1 MSNAPSQRDE
11 RIDLRISRTLT
22 PLDWKRSWRHWTTLT
37 GLHHDDGA
45 LPGRSTVT
53 YDAPCEVNGVA
64 LMADDIIVP
73 SKSHDLAAGTH
84 AFQNYL
90 AHYGLPTENVIASTE
105 ERRIV
110 GENLPSFLNSL
121 SADEKREARYLSKFV
136 GSTAIGLFDAALN
149 YVWNEVVLN
158 LRKKAIVYGVDL
170 FFDAAVGGSA
180 RASYKNED
188 DLQGLKDSVL
198 LDTCRKLELISDVV
212 YIKLSHILTMR
223 NEVAASHPNVEKI
236 GGFELL
242 GWLQTCV
249 RDVLQ
254 DRPSESAIRI
264 VALVANL
271 KASTNLLDQQT
282 VTRFAAEACNLSIP
296 HLNNLVL
303 TMFGIYC
310 APDTASVL
318 RGNILQLAPH
328 IWTHAPDTIKY
339 RIGIIIDGYRTNLQ
353 NDRLALGLGFLG
365 VVGGLRY
372 ETIPA
377 RTVALTAL
385 TTRLEQTH
393 QEYDNFWHEPPIME
407 EILRYCANVDD
418 IPEPVLP
425 TLTKTVV
432 LCRLG
437 RGLTY
442 RRGVS
447 PGGLPLYDRYL
458 GMLNEAGVVH
468 ALIALFE
475 PTVNARLRNPVCQ
488 EHLEVILR
496 TLSTRAISER
506 LRAVVNYLL
515 ADVKVAWSVGTRKD
529 FKELASPYIRF
540 S

>member
-1 MSNAPSQRDE
+1 M
-11 RIDLRISRTLT
+11 T
-22 PLDWKRSWRHWTTLT
+22 
-37 GLHHDDGA
+37 DDVIA
-45 LPGRSTVT
+45 
-53 YDAPCEVNGVA
+53 
-64 LMADDIIVP
+64 P
-73 SKSHDLAAGTH
+73 SKSHDLAAETN

-90 AHYGLPTENVIASTE
+90 AHYGLPTENIIASTE

-121 SADEKREARYLSKFV
+121 APDEKQEARYLSKFV

-158 LRKKAIVYGVDL
+158 LRKKVIVYGVDL

-180 RASYKNED
+180 RASYKDEED
-188 DLQGLKDSVL
+188 LPGLKDSVL

-223 NEVAASHPNVEKI
+223 NEVAASHPNVERI

-254 DRPSESAIRI
+254 DQPSESAIRI
-264 VALVANL
+264 KALVANL

-282 VTRFAAEACNLSIP
+282 VARFATEARNLSMP
-296 HLNNLVL
+296 HLKNLVL
-303 TMFGIYC
+303 TIFGICC
-310 APDTASVL
+310 APDTGSIL

-339 RIGIIIDGYRTNLQ
+339 RVGIIIDGYRTNLQ
-353 NDRLALGLGFLG
+353 NDRLTLGIGFLAA
-365 VVGGLRY
+365 VGGLRY

-377 RTVALTAL
+377 RTVALTTL
-385 TTRLEQTH
+385 TARLEQAH
-393 QEYDNFWHEPPIME
+393 QGHDNYWHEPPIME

-425 TLTKTVV
+425 TLTRAVV
-432 LCRLG
+432 RCRLG
-437 RGLTY
+437 RGLSY
-442 RRGVS
+442 RNGVS
-447 PGGLPLYDRYL
+447 PGGAPLYDRYL
-458 GMLNEAGVVH
+458 SMLNEAGVVH
-468 ALIALFE
+468 AIVSLFE
-475 PTVNARLRNPVCQ
+475 PTINARLRNPICQ
-488 EHLEVILR
+488 EHLVAILR
-496 TLSTRAISER
+496 TLSTRAISDR

-515 ADVKVAWSVGTRKD
+515 ADVKTAWSAGTRKD
-529 FKELASPYIRF
+529 FRELASPYIRF